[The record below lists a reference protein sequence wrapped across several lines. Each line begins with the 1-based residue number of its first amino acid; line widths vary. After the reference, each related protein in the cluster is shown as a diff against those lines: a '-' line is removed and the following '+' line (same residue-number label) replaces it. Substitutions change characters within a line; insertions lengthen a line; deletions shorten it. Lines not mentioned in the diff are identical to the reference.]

1 MKTLLPADIYIV
13 YNKTIIKE
21 EDRKIITT
29 LYQPIIG
36 HSAVSLFFTLIDDLD
51 KRKVIS
57 SELTH
62 YHLMTTMQL
71 KLDDIKV
78 AREKLEAVGLLKTYY
93 KGENVNE
100 YIYMLYSPL
109 SANDFLNHPILN
121 IVLYNNLGK
130 KEYNKIV
137 EYYKIPKVSTKDYEE
152 ITKKFNEVFTPIS
165 GETFIENDNIIT
177 ENTNKLTIKG
187 GLDFDLLISSI
198 PKSMVSSRC
207 FNDEVKRLIN
217 NLAYIYKIDSLG
229 MQELVRNSINE
240 RGLIDKDELRKSCR
254 NYYQFEN
261 KGKLPTLVYKKQP
274 SFLTTPK
281 GDSSKRAKMIY
292 TFENITPYDYLKSK
306 NNGAN
311 PSNRDLKLVESLMVD
326 MGLQPGVVNVLL
338 SYVLKINNQKLNKNY
353 IETIAGQWK
362 RLKIETVEEA
372 MKISE
377 KEHKKFKKSIT
388 KNKPSTKKQEELPAW
403 FDKEID
409 SEASLEEQKELDELL
424 KEFA

>member
-1 MKTLLPADIYIV
+1 MKTLLPADIYTV
-13 YNKTIIKE
+13 YNKTVIKE
-21 EDRKIITT
+21 EDRKIVTM

-36 HSAVSLFFTLIDDLD
+36 HSAVSLYFTLIDDLD

-71 KLDDIKV
+71 KLEDIKV

-93 KGENVNE
+93 KEENVNE
-100 YIYMLYSPL
+100 YIYVLFSPL

-137 EYYKIPKVSTKDYEE
+137 DYYKVPKLSLKDYEE
-152 ITKKFNEVFTPIS
+152 ITKKFNEVFITTP
-165 GETFIENDNIIT
+165 GEVFIENNNIIT
-177 ENTNKLTIKG
+177 ENTNKININNHI
-187 GLDFDLLISSI
+187 DFDLLISSI
-198 PKSMVSSRC
+198 PKNMVSSRC
-207 FNDEVKRLIN
+207 FNEETKNLIN
-217 NLAYIYKIDSLG
+217 NLSYIYKIDSLE
-229 MQELVRNSINE
+229 MQGLVRNSINE
-240 RGLIDKDELRKSCR
+240 RGLINKDDLRKACR
-254 NYYQFEN
+254 NYYQYEN
-261 KGKLPTLVYKKQP
+261 SGKLPTLIYKKQP
-274 SFLTTPK
+274 SFLTNPK

-306 NNGAN
+306 YNGAN
-311 PSNRDLKLVESLMVD
+311 PSSRDLKLVESLMVD

-377 KEHKKFKKSIT
+377 KEHKKVKKSISKT
-388 KNKPSTKKQEELPAW
+388 KSSSKNEEKLPIW

-409 SEASLEEQKELDELL
+409 SEASIEEQKELDELL
-424 KEFA
+424 KEFS

>member
-93 KGENVNE
+93 KEENVNE

>member
-1 MKTLLPADIYIV
+1 MKTLLPADIYVV
-13 YNKTIIKE
+13 YNKTILKE

-36 HSAVSLFFTLIDDLD
+36 HSAVSLYFTLIDDLD
-51 KRKVIS
+51 KRNVIS

-93 KGENVNE
+93 KEENVNE
-100 YIYMLYSPL
+100 YIYMLFSPL
-109 SANDFLNHPILN
+109 SVNEFLNHPILN
-121 IVLYNNLGK
+121 VVLYNNLGK

-137 EYYKIPKVSTKDYEE
+137 DYYKVPRVSTNDYEE
-152 ITKKFNEVFTPIS
+152 ITKKFNEVFTSVS
-165 GETFIENDNIIT
+165 GETFIENNNVIT
-177 ENTNKLTIKG
+177 ENTNKISIKG
-187 GLDFDLLISSI
+187 GIDFDLLISSI
-198 PKSMVSSRC
+198 PKSMISNRC
-207 FNDEVKRLIN
+207 FTEEVKKLIN
-217 NLAYIYKIDSLG
+217 NLSYVYKIDSMQ

-261 KGKLPTLVYKKQP
+261 NGKLPTLVYKKQP
-274 SFLTTPK
+274 SFLTSPK

-306 NNGAN
+306 NGGVA

-326 MGLQPGVVNVLL
+326 MQLPPGVVNVLL

-388 KNKPSTKKQEELPAW
+388 KNKPSSKKQEELPAW